1 MTVDQAATFLV
12 GSILTGMGFIV
23 VFGVIIAIN
32 NILHKYWKPVQFV
45 KWIDAPHVRFA
56 TEEEVKKLD
65 PK

>member
-12 GSILTGMGFIV
+12 GSILTGLGFII
-23 VFGVIIAIN
+23 VFSVIIAIN
-32 NILHKYWKPVQFV
+32 NLFHKYWKPVQIV
-45 KWIDAPHVRFA
+45 KWYDAPPMRFA

>member
-32 NILHKYWKPVQFV
+32 NILHKYWKPVQIV